1 MIYITGDTHG
11 TFNYRFSKKSFPE
24 QEQMTK
30 DDYLIILGDFGGIW
44 NQNGESEQE
53 KYWLDWFEERNYTLL
68 FIDGNHENF
77 DRLYNY
83 PVKEW
88 HGGKVH
94 QIRPHVL
101 HLMRGQI
108 FEING
113 KIIFTFGGALSHDID
128 GGILNIEDH
137 DFKKKKKE
145 LDEELI
151 SYRINHLSWWEQE
164 LPSPIEMDEG
174 LINLAKYDNMV
185 DFIITHCC
193 SSSTQREISYRGSYE
208 PDIETDYLESI
219 KTQTHYKKWFFGHY
233 HDNMNVSDK
242 EILIYEQI
250 IRIQ

>member
-1 MIYITGDTHG
+1 MIL
-11 TFNYRFSKKSFPE
+11 KK
-24 QEQMTK
+24 
-30 DDYLIILGDFGGIW
+30 
-44 NQNGESEQE
+44 
-53 KYWLDWFEERNYTLL
+53 R
-68 FIDGNHENF
+68 
-77 DRLYNY
+77 
-83 PVKEW
+83 
-88 HGGKVH
+88 
-94 QIRPHVL
+94 
-101 HLMRGQI
+101 
-108 FEING
+108 
-113 KIIFTFGGALSHDID
+113 
-128 GGILNIEDH
+128 
-137 DFKKKKKE
+137 KKK

>member
-137 DFKKKKKE
+137 DFKKKKK
-145 LDEELI
+145 
-151 SYRINHLSWWEQE
+151 
-164 LPSPIEMDEG
+164 
-174 LINLAKYDNMV
+174 K
-185 DFIITHCC
+185 
-193 SSSTQREISYRGSYE
+193 
-208 PDIETDYLESI
+208 
-219 KTQTHYKKWFFGHY
+219 
-233 HDNMNVSDK
+233 
-242 EILIYEQI
+242 
-250 IRIQ
+250 IR